1 MKRWLLQ
8 HWELPTASIVPKM
21 ELDPQLWSLQQ
32 QARPPH
38 QQQMAII
45 PTFQG
50 FLYLSNADAVPELKL
65 TSAGDRKLS
74 GNFSALPGV
83 LGDEG
88 LI

>member
-1 MKRWLLQ
+1 MKHWLLQ
-8 HWELPTASIVPKM
+8 HWELPTASIAPTM
-21 ELDPQLWSLQQ
+21 ELHPQHWSLQQ
-32 QARPPH
+32 SARPPH
-38 QQQMAII
+38 HQEMAKI

-50 FLYLSNADAVPELKL
+50 FLYISNAETVPELTV